1 MTIAKYCDALWQE
14 VITMSIS
21 MYSSSETEAV
31 TKLLIW
37 RGNTIDGFSKKL
49 CTFFFLFKER

>member
-1 MTIAKYCDALWQE
+1 MTIAKYCDALWQD

-37 RGNTIDGFSKKL
+37 RGNTIDEFSKKL